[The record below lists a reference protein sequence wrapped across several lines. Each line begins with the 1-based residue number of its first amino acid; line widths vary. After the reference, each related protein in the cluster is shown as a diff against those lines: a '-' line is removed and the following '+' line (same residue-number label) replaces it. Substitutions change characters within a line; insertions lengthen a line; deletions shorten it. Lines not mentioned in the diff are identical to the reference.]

1 MAITIILTIL
11 SFYLLAKASEA
22 NQRKKAA
29 RKAEIERQRRQAEI
43 NRIAAEQRQMKE
55 EQRRLAREQ
64 VEADRAFRR
73 MAAEQERQ
81 RREQER
87 QAREQERQSE
97 IIRKHEQRISDLEYR
112 MRQAESDI
120 AHWKETV
127 GNLYALRD
135 VAQNELD
142 QAIIGGKNQTRY
154 QKQIITLDNQI
165 HSAESRLA
173 KAQYAKAKAERELQA
188 A

>member
-1 MAITIILTIL
+1 MTVTIILVIL

-22 NQRKKAA
+22 NQRKRAA
-29 RKAEIERQRRQAEI
+29 KRAEAERQRRQAE
-43 NRIAAEQRQMKE
+43 ARQIIE
-55 EQRRLAREQ
+55 EQRRAERERKEMARRQ
-64 VEADRAFRR
+64 VEMDREMLRIVT
-73 MAAEQERQ
+73 EQK
-81 RREQER
+81 R
-87 QAREQERQSE
+87 QAREQKRQAE

-142 QAIIGGKNQTRY
+142 QAIIGGKNQTKY